1 MCEKKTSW
9 ILVVTLLFVLAG
21 VGETFAA
28 WDGKTKKKPS
38 KTEMVGK
45 KEFFLIEN
53 EANLAWF
60 ADSVN
65 QNKGTVSL
73 HAKLMANLD
82 MDGQLFMPI
91 AAGTGG
97 TAFGGVFDGNGYS
110 ISNLFIDATKLG
122 DIKNPNCAENRPRCN
137 AQNAGFIAVMD
148 GGTVKNLVLEKENV
162 LASASAGDIL
172 DKENPITV
180 GLVVAW
186 LKNGTVDG
194 VAASGNILT
203 SGVGNSVG
211 GIVGTAWNGTVS
223 NSLSTANIL
232 VSGNESYA
240 GGIVGTVRKTSS
252 FSIASCAYD
261 GGNMLNNGDG
271 KSGGIV
277 GFHEEGSLNVLNSYF
292 DTDVVGEG
300 LGKKNEGLEMT
311 GSLNGVKNINTAQ
324 VSCDLNAGTWESD
337 ACSKDGVWS
346 EGDSHIALNGVAR
359 NANGD
364 LTYAVTFDA
373 NGGVFPEG
381 AKSKKFLKAGETIT
395 ADEIAAPLRSDTT
408 FGGWAL
414 TADATG
420 PATSLGTVSQAVT
433 IYAYWK
439 NMLAITFDANGGK
452 FPGEGTPTTVTKL
465 VAEGDAID
473 VSGIDLPTTYT
484 SGDDET
490 FYFTGW
496 AKAADAT
503 AGEALGTA
511 TAPATFYAVWTK
523 QVTFTVVFNTQK
535 NSGTMVAYVQ
545 DGGKVAEPTD
555 PEALGYSFGGLF
567 SDKECTESAAF
578 DFDTEIDANLVLFAK
593 WTPVTYTITYALDDG
608 KNNEDNPESY
618 TVETATVVLK
628 KPSKTGYVFD
638 GWYYDSE
645 FTQAATQITQGST
658 GDKTLYAK
666 WSVKTFTIVYMAG
679 AYGIEV
685 VPSDVKQYDVPIK
698 LRGASYTREGYLQDG
713 WSVKDGGSKSYDLD
727 ATYEKNS
734 SLTLYPHWIVDPT
747 INPNSIRQ
755 VAVAAS
761 FGVTVQNRSLQV
773 SNVKP
778 GARVAV
784 MDMQGR
790 LVKSGIAGSMGLK
803 VQGLVP
809 GNYVVRVNG
818 QSRQVRVR

>member
-28 WDGKTKKKPS
+28 WDGSAKIKPS

-65 QNKGTVSL
+65 RNKGTVQL
-73 HAKLMANLD
+73 NAKLTANLD
-82 MDGQLFMPI
+82 MGGKLFMPI

-97 TAFGGVFDGNGYS
+97 TAFGGVFDGNGHS

-122 DIKNPNCAENRPRCN
+122 DIENPICKENNRPRCN

-240 GGIVGTVRKTSS
+240 GGIVGTIRKTSS
-252 FSIASCAYD
+252 FTIASCAYD
-261 GGNMLNNGDG
+261 GDNLLNNGDG

-277 GFHEEGSLNVLNSYF
+277 GFQEEGTLKVSNSYF
-292 DTDVVGEG
+292 DTDVVSEG
-300 LGKKNEGLEMT
+300 LGKKNDGLET
-311 GSLNGVKNINTAQ
+311 AGSFTGVKNINTAK
-324 VSCDLNAGTWESD
+324 VSCDLNTGTWESD

-439 NMLAITFDANGGK
+439 NMFEITFDANGGT
-452 FPGEGTPTTVTKL
+452 FPGEGTPATVTKK
-465 VAEGDAID
+465 VAEGEAID

-490 FYFTGW
+490 FYFAGW
-496 AKAADAT
+496 AKTADAT
-503 AGEALGTA
+503 EGEALGTA
-511 TAPATFYAVWTK
+511 SGSTTFYAVWTK

-535 NSGTMVAYVQ
+535 NAGTTVAYVQ
-545 DGGKVAEPTD
+545 DGGKVTKPGD
-555 PEALGYSFGGLF
+555 PEALGYTFGGWF
-567 SDKECTESAAF
+567 SDKECSESNGF
-578 DFDTEIDANLVLFAK
+578 DFDTEITANVVLFAK
-593 WTPVTYTITYALDDG
+593 WTPVTYGITYTLDEG

-638 GWYYDSE
+638 GWYYDSK
-645 FTQAATQITQGST
+645 FTQSATQITQGST
-658 GDKTLYAK
+658 GDKTLFAK
-666 WSVKTFTIVYMAG
+666 WTIKTFAIIYMAG
-679 AYGIEV
+679 TYGIEV
-685 VPSDVKQYDVPIK
+685 VTSDVKQFDVPIK
-698 LRGASYTREGYLQDG
+698 LRGASYTRDGYLQDG
-713 WSVKDGGSKSYDLD
+713 WSVKDGGSKAYDLD

-734 SLTLYPHWIVDPT
+734 SLTLYPHWVVDPT
-747 INPNSIRQ
+747 SIRRMP
-755 VAVAAS
+755 VAAAG
-761 FGVTVQNRSLQV
+761 FGITVQNRSLQI
-773 SNVKP
+773 SNVKA
-778 GARVAV
+778 GTRVSV
-784 MDMQGR
+784 MDLQGR
-790 LVKSGIAGSMGLK
+790 LVRNGVAGSAGLR